1 MISASGPINALNSS
15 ELNPQGVIVDQSTG
29 LPSALI
35 NPQFPNSTTNVF
47 RNQNMR
53 IGLQT
58 TLDRDTYGVFGF
70 ADERTALGPPTA
82 VTGVAAI
89 SSGSDTALGA
99 NFNWSRSVTPY
110 LTSAA
115 TLGYATA
122 RASHSKTLT
131 ADLSLNYP
139 LSATLSAVLHYQFI
153 NVDSAIVGSYRR
165 NQVEIGV
172 TRSF

>member
-1 MISASGPINALNSS
+1 
-15 ELNPQGVIVDQSTG
+15 
-29 LPSALI
+29 
-35 NPQFPNSTTNVF
+35 
-47 RNQNMR
+47 MR

-70 ADERTALGPPTA
+70 ADERTALGTPTA
-82 VTGVAAI
+82 ATGVAAI

-99 NFNWSRSVTPY
+99 NFNWSRSVTPN

-122 RASHSKTLT
+122 RAAHSKTLT
-131 ADLSLNYP
+131 ADLSLNYT

-153 NVDSAIVGSYRR
+153 NVDGATVAGSFRR
-165 NQVEIGV
+165 NLLEIGV